1 MDTGLARI
9 PSGSMLTARRSACI
23 LDPTIRRRAMRTR
36 IKTVLVILVLA
47 LAAGG
52 AGWRFFERETARQGE
67 LVLSGNV
74 EVTESALGFRIPG
87 RLLERFKD
95 EGDEVEAGA
104 LVARL
109 DDQDEQTGL
118 TKALAERDRAQ
129 ALLDDLLQ
137 GNRKQQI
144 REAEQSVARSL
155 AGLNRAQADLDMAAL
170 DFQRFK
176 TLYDEAV
183 ISKQEFDVARTR
195 LVTAQKGVEEQDAVL
210 ESARAH
216 LDLVQEGFRSGDI
229 EQARAGLASAEQ
241 AVEQARLRLAYTQ
254 LHAPFSGT
262 VVTKV
267 AEQGEYLGAGSV
279 VLTMADLS
287 RVWVRAF
294 VPEPDLVRVARGDR
308 VRVSV
313 DGLDGQAF
321 TGQVGFIA
329 DEAEFTPK
337 TVQTPEERVKLVY
350 RIKVYVDNPD
360 RLLKAGMPARVHVAR
375 KTENNN

>member
-1 MDTGLARI
+1 MRKWI
-9 PSGSMLTARRSACI
+9 KI
-23 LDPTIRRRAMRTR
+23 L
-36 IKTVLVILVLA
+36 LVILVLA
-47 LAAGG
+47 LAAGV
-52 AGWRFFERETARQGE
+52 AGWRFFERESAPQDE

-95 EGDEVEAGA
+95 EGDVIEAGE

-109 DDQDEQTGL
+109 DDRDEQTGL
-118 TKALAERDRAQ
+118 AKALAERDRAQ

-144 REAEQSVARSL
+144 QEAEQGVARSL
-155 AGLNRAQADLDMAAL
+155 ASLNRARADLDLAAT

-195 LVTAQKGVEEQDAVL
+195 LVTAQKGVEEQEALL

-229 EQARAGLASAEQ
+229 EQARSGLASAEQ

-254 LHAPFSGT
+254 LYAPFSGT

-294 VPEPDLVRVARGDR
+294 VPEPDLVRVARGDK

-313 DGLDGQAF
+313 DGLDGQTF

-360 RLLKAGMPARVHVAR
+360 RLLKAGMPARVHVEKNGDR
-375 KTENNN
+375 RMEK